1 MDEQQKSSLTQ
12 SQWNLIILILAVAAG
27 SVTYRLVLFKKL
39 EQTSMLFIG
48 IPLLIAAIL
57 EMTPKSKTAIGG
69 ILKGI
74 TIVLLLS
81 GPLLGEG
88 FICILMASPIFHL
101 VGIVIGAVVDAGRK
115 RRGATLS
122 FAPIVLLPMAL
133 EGITPQL
140 SFNRY
145 ETVKAMRG
153 GPLRAC
159 YILGTSWGL
168 EKGVWGWPG
177 SC

>member
-27 SVTYRLVLFKKL
+27 SVTHRLVLFKKL

-57 EMTPKSKTAIGG
+57 EMTPKSKTAMGG

-115 RRGATLS
+115 RRGAL
-122 FAPIVLLPMAL
+122 IVLLPMAL

-159 YILGTSWGL
+159 YILGTSWQFGA
-168 EKGVWGWPG
+168 PQN
-177 SC
+177 S